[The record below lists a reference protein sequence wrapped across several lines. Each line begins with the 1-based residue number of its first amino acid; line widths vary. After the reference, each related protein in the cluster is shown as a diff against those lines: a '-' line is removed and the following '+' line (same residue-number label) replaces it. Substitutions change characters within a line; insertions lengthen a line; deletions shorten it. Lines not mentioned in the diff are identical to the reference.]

1 MESLQA
7 ALTRLQETLS
17 ELDGVLA
24 EEIKQL
30 SGATIHPVSLQHL
43 SDMKSRLLAT
53 VAWHDE
59 QRKQQGD
66 RLQLFAPYQPQPALA
81 AQWSVMLPMIKRASE
96 MNQQTRQL
104 LEMHLQRARHLTR
117 AIDKTAAAPGLYTA
131 GGQSDSNGSTRA
143 YDITI

>member
-53 VAWHDE
+53 VACMTNSGNS
-59 QRKQQGD
+59 RKIVC
-66 RLQLFAPYQPQPALA
+66 
-81 AQWSVMLPMIKRASE
+81 SCLPPISRSLRWPHSGASCC
-96 MNQQTRQL
+96 R
-104 LEMHLQRARHLTR
+104 
-117 AIDKTAAAPGLYTA
+117 
-131 GGQSDSNGSTRA
+131 
-143 YDITI
+143 

>member
-1 MESLQA
+1 
-7 ALTRLQETLS
+7 
-17 ELDGVLA
+17 
-24 EEIKQL
+24 
-30 SGATIHPVSLQHL
+30 
-43 SDMKSRLLAT
+43 MKSRLLAT

-59 QRKQQGD
+59 QRKQQED